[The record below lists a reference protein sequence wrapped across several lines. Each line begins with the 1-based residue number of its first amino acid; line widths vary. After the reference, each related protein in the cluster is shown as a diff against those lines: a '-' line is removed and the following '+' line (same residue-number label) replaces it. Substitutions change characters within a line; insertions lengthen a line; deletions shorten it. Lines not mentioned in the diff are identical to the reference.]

1 MKQEKLLPQTST
13 LPECPSKLGFISN
26 PDNVP
31 KRFIGGVWSW
41 YQVGT
46 NFSKNILFRG
56 WVCFRNTRNL
66 RLRKLGYSIIPVTL
80 RGKEFPI
87 INLNSSSEL
96 TTPPRAL
103 QSSQPCPGSSRRVR
117 LKFSSQNIT
126 VIPNGMKIPLKKTD
140 SDEEKLR
147 QDETTSSNFRC
158 QISGCP

>member
-1 MKQEKLLPQTST
+1 MKQEKLLPQTPT

-96 TTPPRAL
+96 TTPREHCRAPSPA
-103 QSSQPCPGSSRRVR
+103 QAQAEGSGSSFLLRTSQSFQMEWKFPWRRQTLTKR
-117 LKFSSQNIT
+117 S
-126 VIPNGMKIPLKKTD
+126 
-140 SDEEKLR
+140 
-147 QDETTSSNFRC
+147 
-158 QISGCP
+158 